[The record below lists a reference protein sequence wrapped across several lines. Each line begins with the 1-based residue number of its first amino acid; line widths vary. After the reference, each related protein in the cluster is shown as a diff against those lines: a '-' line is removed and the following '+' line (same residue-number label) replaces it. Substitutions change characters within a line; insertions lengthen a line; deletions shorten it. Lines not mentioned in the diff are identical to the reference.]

1 MDYKKMCDVIKEEY
15 NDLLENTRIHRMM
28 LLDSV
33 QAIDEYVKACERG
46 DNIDKSNA
54 YMMLQIQ
61 SSRIKSYIGGRSQN
75 EMG

>member
-1 MDYKKMCDVIKEEY
+1 MDYEKMCDLIKQEY

-33 QAIDEYVKACERG
+33 QAIDEYVNACERG